1 MAGLTLSFFLAVLLA
16 LGVGTLLFA
25 VGLMVA
31 GDTAGRGADQP
42 ARSLSKVANKN
53 SLLHSSL
60 LRLLGENDAKRQEA
74 LRRRL
79 FQAGFTGPQTPYLFA
94 LSKLGTGGVGI
105 VVMGAVLATFPA
117 FQAGGPLQ
125 WLTFF
130 VLAFIIGFS
139 LPGVLVSSWAQR
151 YVDRIA
157 KGLPDALDLM
167 LVCVEAGQSLDMSLV
182 RVSRLMRDLHPELA
196 ERFSATADALKAG
209 EDRASAFERLATETE
224 NPDLEAFARVVL
236 QSSAMGTPVA
246 DTFRV
251 FAAELR
257 TRRMRRI
264 EEQANV
270 LPTKMTL
277 GTMLFTVPPFLLL
290 MLAPAVYTILTSF

>member
-1 MAGLTLSFFLAVLLA
+1 MAGLNLSLFLAVLLA
-16 LGVGTLLFA
+16 LGVGTLLIAF
-25 VGLMVA
+25 GLMFIGGQA
-31 GDTAGRGADQP
+31 ALPG
-42 ARSLSKVANKN
+42 RSLSKASNN
-53 SLLHSSL
+53 SSFLHTAV
-60 LRLLGENDAKRQEA
+60 LRLLGENDAKRQDA
-74 LRRRL
+74 ARRRL
-79 FQAGFTGPQTPYLFA
+79 FQAGFAGPQALYLFA
-94 LSKLGTGGVGI
+94 VAKLGGGAIAFVI
-105 VVMGAVLATFPA
+105 MGAVIAAFPEFRA
-117 FQAGGPLQ
+117 ADPLQ
-125 WLTFF
+125 WLAFLS
-130 VLAFIIGFS
+130 LAFVIGYS
-139 LPGVLVSSWAQR
+139 LPGVLVDSWAKR

-167 LVCVEAGQSLDMSLV
+167 LVCVEAGQSLDLSLV
-182 RVSRLMRDLHPELA
+182 RVSRLMRELHPELA

-224 NPDLEAFARVVL
+224 NSDLQAFARVIL

-246 DTFRV
+246 ETFRV

-257 TRRMRRI
+257 NRRMRQV

>member
-1 MAGLTLSFFLAVLLA
+1 MTGLNLSLFLAVLLA
-16 LGVGTLLFA
+16 LGIGTMLCA
-25 VGLMVA
+25 VGLMVL
-31 GDTAGRGADQP
+31 RGGIGGQADQP
-42 ARSLSKVANKN
+42 GRSLSKVTN
-53 SLLHSSL
+53 SSSL
-60 LRLLGENDAKRQEA
+60 FHSGVLRLLGESDAKRQEA
-74 LRRRL
+74 VRRRL
-79 FQAGFTGPQTPYLFA
+79 FQAGFDGPQALYLFA
-94 LSKLGTGGVGI
+94 LCKLGMGTAAI
-105 VVMGAVLATFPA
+105 VVMGVVILTFPEFRA
-117 FQAGGPLQ
+117 AEPFQ
-125 WLTFF
+125 WLTFLL
-130 VLAFIIGFS
+130 LAFVIGYS
-139 LPGVLVSSWAQR
+139 LPGVLVSSWAKR

-167 LVCVEAGQSLDMSLV
+167 LVCVEAGQSLDLSLV
-182 RVSRLMRDLHPELA
+182 RVSRLMRELHPELA

-209 EDRASAFERLATETE
+209 EDRASAFERLANETE
-224 NPDLEAFARVVL
+224 NPDLEAFARVIL

-246 DTFRV
+246 ETFRV

-257 TRRMRRI
+257 NKRMRQV